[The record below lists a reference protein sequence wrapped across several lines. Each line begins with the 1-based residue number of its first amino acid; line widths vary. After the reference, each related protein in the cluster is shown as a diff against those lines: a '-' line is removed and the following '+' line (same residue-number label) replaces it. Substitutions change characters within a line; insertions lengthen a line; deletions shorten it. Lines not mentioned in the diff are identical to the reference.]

1 MREITPQ
8 QLKDYLQVATPAP
21 LLLDVREPWEYE
33 ICHIEGANLMP
44 MQQIPQ
50 TFKTLDPQQEIVVI
64 CHHGRRSLQVAGYLE
79 RMGFTRLINLTG
91 GVDAWAHDV
100 DRSMPTY

>member
-8 QLKDYLQVATPAP
+8 QLKDYLQVAAPAP

-33 ICHIEGANLMP
+33 ICHIEGARLMP

-50 TFKTLDPQQEIVVI
+50 TFKALDPQQEIVVI

-91 GVDAWAHDV
+91 GVDAWSHDV

>member
-1 MREITPQ
+1 MREITAQ

-33 ICHIEGANLMP
+33 ICHIEGAKLMP

>member
-8 QLKDYLQVATPAP
+8 QLKDYLQIAAPAP
-21 LLLDVREPWEYE
+21 LLLDVRELWEYE
-33 ICHIEGANLMP
+33 ICHLEGAKLMP

-50 TFKTLDPQQEIVVI
+50 TFNALDPQQETVVI
-64 CHHGRRSLQVAGYLE
+64 CHHGRRSQQVGNYLE
-79 RMGFTRLINLTG
+79 RMGFTRIINLTG

>member
-1 MREITPQ
+1 MREITAQ

-33 ICHIEGANLMP
+33 ICHIEGAKLMP

-50 TFKTLDPQQEIVVI
+50 TFKALDPQQETVVI

>member
-8 QLKDYLQVATPAP
+8 QLKTYLQVADPAP

-33 ICHIEGANLMP
+33 ICHIEGAKLMP

-50 TFKTLDPQQEIVVI
+50 TFKALDPQQEIVVI

>member
-1 MREITPQ
+1 MREITAQ

-33 ICHIEGANLMP
+33 ICHIEGAKLMP

-50 TFKTLDPQQEIVVI
+50 TFKALDPQQEIVVI

-100 DRSMPTY
+100 DRSMQTY

>member
-1 MREITPQ
+1 MREITAQ
-8 QLKDYLQVATPAP
+8 QLKDYLQVATTAP

-33 ICHIEGANLMP
+33 ICHIEGAKLMP

-50 TFKTLDPQQEIVVI
+50 TFKALDPQQEIVVI

-100 DRSMPTY
+100 DQSMPTY

>member
-1 MREITPQ
+1 MREITAQ

-33 ICHIEGANLMP
+33 ICHIEGAKLMP

-50 TFKTLDPQQEIVVI
+50 TFKALDPQQEIVVI

>member
-1 MREITPQ
+1 MREITAQ
-8 QLKDYLQVATPAP
+8 QLKEYLQVTQPAP

-33 ICHIEGANLMP
+33 ICHIEGAQLIP

-50 TFKTLDPQQEIVVI
+50 AFKTLDPQQEIVVI